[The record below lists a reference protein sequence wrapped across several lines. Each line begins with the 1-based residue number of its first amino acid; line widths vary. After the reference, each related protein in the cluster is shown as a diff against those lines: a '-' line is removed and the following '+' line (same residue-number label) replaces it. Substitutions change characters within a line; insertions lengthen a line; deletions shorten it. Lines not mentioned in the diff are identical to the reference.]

1 MTTTTQTR
9 PEQDLP
15 TTPFHKLGGHPVM
28 QAIVN
33 RFYDLMDSDPAYA
46 ELRAM
51 HAPDLAPMRASLASF
66 LAAWAGGPRDWFE
79 QNQGKCMMSVHKNFT
94 ISRDVAEQ
102 WADAMRRAIADVA
115 PADAQLATAMGG
127 VLEDMALGMARS

>member
-79 QNQGKCMMSVHKNFT
+79 QNQGKCMMSVHKSFT
-94 ISRDVAEQ
+94 ISRDVARQ